1 MQNFQSKEGVK
12 FLLVDDDK
20 IFIMSLKRALRKM
33 NISND
38 HVTAADGGVALNVL
52 RDAHDKSGG
61 AQPPFVV
68 LLDVNMPRVDGW
80 EFLEELEDEKELSPL
95 GLFVFSTPEIE
106 SRMSRR
112 HGDQISGFLCKDAPA
127 AGLEQALSIIH
138 QPKPPSNQH
147 YT

>member
-1 MQNFQSKEGVK
+1 MQNFQTKEEVK

-33 NISND
+33 NMMND
-38 HVTAADGGVALNVL
+38 HVTASDGGAALNVL

-80 EFLEELEDEKELSPL
+80 EFLKELEDEKELSPL

-112 HGDQISGFLCKDAPA
+112 HGDQISGFLCKDTPTAS
-127 AGLEQALSIIH
+127 LEQALSIVH
-138 QPKPPSNQH
+138 QSRLPSHQH